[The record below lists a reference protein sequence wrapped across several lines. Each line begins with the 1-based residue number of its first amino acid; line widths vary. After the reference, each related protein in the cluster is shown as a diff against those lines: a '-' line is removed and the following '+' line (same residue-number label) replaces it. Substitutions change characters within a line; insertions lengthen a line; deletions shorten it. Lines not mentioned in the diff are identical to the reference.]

1 MSYHHRN
8 NVLKTSIMSC
18 TIASVLLITGC
29 DKTTT
34 NEADNDT
41 DTAAVID
48 MTKSNVQ
55 DDLVMTKIT
64 LDTVDKILFVPLINS
79 GDLSAEQVTCLE
91 ARDKNLGKAEVDE
104 FYKSQFSV
112 VELQEL
118 DTFYTSEI
126 GEKLLAFGSQQLQM
140 MNGEQIAN
148 PIPEPSEAEMTEIQ
162 AFMQSPVG
170 AKYMQINNAE
180 GAGSAME
187 ILNTPIEAELKRCNI
202 DMDSTE
208 PM

>member
-18 TIASVLLITGC
+18 TLAGVLLITGC
-29 DKTTT
+29 DKTID
-34 NEADNDT
+34 NEADNDP

-79 GDLSAEQVTCLE
+79 GDLSAKQVTCLE

>member
-104 FYKSQFSV
+104 FYNSKFSV

>member
-18 TIASVLLITGC
+18 TLAGVLLITGC

-34 NEADNDT
+34 NEADND
-41 DTAAVID
+41 AVID

>member
-79 GDLSAEQVTCLE
+79 GDLSAKQVTCLE

>member
-1 MSYHHRN
+1 
-8 NVLKTSIMSC
+8 MSC
-18 TIASVLLITGC
+18 TLAGVLLITGC

-34 NEADNDT
+34 NEADND
-41 DTAAVID
+41 AVID